1 MYQGQGQQPQQ
12 RGGYRDYGY
21 QQRNYNGNR
30 NYGQQRYHGRR
41 QDNYYSDQAPP
52 QVKPKKLVE
61 IDENDPEWKAK
72 LTLPTKDTR
81 QQTDDVTNTKGSDFE
96 TFGLS
101 RRLLMGIFELGFEK
115 PSPVQEEAI
124 PLVLMGKS
132 LLARAKNG
140 TGKTGAFAIPTLQK
154 VDPNDQNIQVLVLLP
169 TRELALQTAK
179 VYKDLSKHLNLEIV
193 TSTGGTELKDDI
205 IRLRRAVQIVIG
217 TPGRLQDLANQ
228 GILKIQQCKQIVLD
242 EADKLLS
249 ADFLPAVTTLLEYMP
264 KDRQL
269 LLFSA
274 TFPSTIKSFKEDW
287 MPDCKILNLMDELTL
302 KGVSQYYAYVNETQ
316 KVHCLYALLRKLQIN
331 QCIIFCNSV
340 NRVELLSRKIT
351 RLGFPTYYIHGQM
364 GQKHRNRIFHN
375 FREGECRFLV
385 CTDIFTRGIDIKN
398 LNVVINF
405 DFPRSANTYL
415 HRIGRSGRFGH
426 LGLAVNFITNEN
438 RGNLCKIETELNTE
452 IMAIPSKID
461 TKLYT

>member
-1 MYQGQGQQPQQ
+1 MDYRQ
-12 RGGYRDYGY
+12 RGGYRDYQGY
-21 QQRNYNGNR
+21 GQRNYR
-30 NYGQQRYHGRR
+30 NNYRR
-41 QDNYYSDQAPP
+41 NDYYNDQPPP
-52 QVKPKKLVE
+52 QVKPKPRVE
-61 IDENDPEWKAK
+61 IDENDPNWKEK
-72 LTLPTKDTR
+72 LSVPKKDTR

-96 TFGLS
+96 TFSLS

-154 VDPNDQNIQVLVLLP
+154 VDENDQNIQVLVLLP

-228 GILKIQQCKQIVLD
+228 GILKIQQCKMIVLD

-249 ADFLPAVTTLLEYMP
+249 PDFLPAVETLLDFMP
-264 KDRQL
+264 EERQL

-274 TFPSTIKSFKEDW
+274 TFPSAIKS
-287 MPDCKILNLMDELTL
+287 
-302 KGVSQYYAYVNETQ
+302 
-316 KVHCLYALLRKLQIN
+316 
-331 QCIIFCNSV
+331 
-340 NRVELLSRKIT
+340 
-351 RLGFPTYYIHGQM
+351 
-364 GQKHRNRIFHN
+364 
-375 FREGECRFLV
+375 
-385 CTDIFTRGIDIKN
+385 
-398 LNVVINF
+398 
-405 DFPRSANTYL
+405 
-415 HRIGRSGRFGH
+415 
-426 LGLAVNFITNEN
+426 
-438 RGNLCKIETELNTE
+438 
-452 IMAIPSKID
+452 
-461 TKLYT
+461 

>member
-1 MYQGQGQQPQQ
+1 MEYRQ
-12 RGGYRDYGY
+12 RGGYRDYQGY
-21 QQRNYNGNR
+21 GQRNYR
-30 NYGQQRYHGRR
+30 NNYRR
-41 QDNYYSDQAPP
+41 NDYYNNDQPPP
-52 QVKPKKLVE
+52 QVKPKPRVE
-61 IDENDPEWKAK
+61 IDESDPNWKEK
-72 LTLPTKDTR
+72 LSVPKKDTR

-96 TFGLS
+96 TFSLS

-140 TGKTGAFAIPTLQK
+140 TGKTGAFAIPTLQR

-228 GILKIQQCKQIVLD
+228 GILKIQQCKMIVLD

-249 ADFLPAVTTLLEYMP
+249 PDFLPAVETLLDFMP
-264 KDRQL
+264 EDRQL

-274 TFPSTIKSFKEDW
+274 TFPSAIKSFKERW
-287 MPDCKILNLMDELTL
+287 IPDCKILNLMDELTL
-302 KGVSQYYAYVNETQ
+302 KGVSQYYAFVDEGQ

-385 CTDIFTRGIDIKN
+385 CTDIFTRGIDIRN

-426 LGLAVNFITNEN
+426 LGLAVNFITNED
-438 RGNLCKIETELNTE
+438 RINLCKIETELNTE
-452 IMAIPSKID
+452 IMAIPAKID
-461 TKLYT
+461 TSLYT